1 MEFQDLVQRRYSVRK
16 YLSKPIEDEKLKAVL
31 DAARIAPT
39 AANKQ
44 PFRLIVIK
52 TEGKEEELKRIYHAD
67 WFSEAPIVVCACTVL
82 AESWTRRDGR
92 NYVDVD
98 TTIAMDYL
106 ILSATDLGLG
116 TCWIAAFDAQAAR
129 EVLKIPEG
137 VEPLLFTPLGY
148 PADELGTKT
157 RKELDKLVLN
167 EHW

>member
-1 MEFQDLVQRRYSVRK
+1 
-16 YLSKPIEDEKLKAVL
+16 
-31 DAARIAPT
+31 
-39 AANKQ
+39 
-44 PFRLIVIK
+44 
-52 TEGKEEELKRIYHAD
+52 
-67 WFSEAPIVVCACTVL
+67 
-82 AESWTRRDGR
+82 
-92 NYVDVD
+92 
-98 TTIAMDYL
+98 MDYL